1 MSVPPVIRSGDDGN
15 LMCLYDLEG
24 EHLYSTRWYKGRR
37 EFYRY
42 TPKENPAKKTFPV
55 PGINVEVMFHN
66 SLISTLRF
74 SHSKSPPIHSLRI
87 LSPYPTHTVKRL
99 NFLFGGKLESSF
111 SLTMLNLLYQTPP
124 PIKRWNLSNR
134 FTSVIE

>member
-15 LMCLYDLEG
+15 LMCLYDLEQ

-55 PGINVEVMFHN
+55 PGINVEEH
-66 SLISTLRF
+66 LYSTRWYKGRREFYRYTPKENPARRLFQCQELMLR
-74 SHSKSPPIHSLRI
+74 
-87 LSPYPTHTVKRL
+87 
-99 NFLFGGKLESSF
+99 
-111 SLTMLNLLYQTPP
+111 
-124 PIKRWNLSNR
+124 
-134 FTSVIE
+134 